1 MNLLY
6 LHLYYFISGF
16 SKILFSNKGFPLA
29 VSIEPINICNLS
41 CPECPTG
48 LKEIKRNKG
57 SIALDLF
64 QKIID
69 QISKHTFLVNLYFQG
84 EPLMHIKLF
93 SLIAYAKQKGLVVS
107 TSTNAQYITPT
118 VAEKIVESGLDEII
132 VSLDGITQTV
142 YEKYRVGGD
151 LNKVLSGIKNI
162 VAAKQKFNSKRPV
175 IRTQMLAFSFNEH
188 QISAFKKQS
197 YDLGVDIA
205 DVKTA
210 QIYDVDNKRDL
221 LPQSEMLTR
230 YSDDNHNS
238 ISLKGKIKNSC
249 WKHWSSMV
257 ITWDGDVV
265 PCCFDKDA
273 HFKMGN
279 IQDDSLNSIWNSTR
293 FNNFRKTIL
302 QQQKSIDMCNNCP
315 LSRG

>member
-1 MNLLY
+1 MMRY
-6 LHLYYFISGF
+6 
-16 SKILFSNKGFPLA
+16 KGFPMA
-29 VSIEPINICNLS
+29 VSIEPLNICNLS

-48 LKEIKRNKG
+48 LKLIKRNKG
-57 SIALDLF
+57 SINPELY

-69 QISKHTFLVNLYFQG
+69 QISKRTFLVNLYFQG

-107 TSTNAQYITPT
+107 TSTNAQYITPFI
-118 VAEKIVESGLDEII
+118 AEKIVESGLDEIFI
-132 VSLDGITQTV
+132 SLDGITQDV

-151 LNKVLSGIKNI
+151 LNKVLDGIKNI
-162 VAAKQKFNSKRPV
+162 VAAKQKFNSNLPI

-188 QISAFKKQS
+188 QINSFKKES
-197 YDLGVDIA
+197 YKLGADIA

-210 QIYDVDNKRDL
+210 QIFDVEYKKDL
-221 LPQSEMLTR
+221 LPHSEDLTR
-230 YSDDNHNS
+230 YRTDNLNS
-238 ISLKGKIKNSC
+238 IGLKGKIKNSC
-249 WKHWSSMV
+249 WKHWSSFV

-279 IQDDSLNSIWNSTR
+279 VQNESLNHIWNNTQY
-293 FNNFRKTIL
+293 NEFRKTIL
-302 QQQKSIDMCNNCP
+302 LQQNSFEMCNNCP

>member
-1 MNLLY
+1 M
-6 LHLYYFISGF
+6 
-16 SKILFSNKGFPLA
+16 A
-29 VSIEPINICNLS
+29 VSIEPLNICNLS

-48 LKEIKRNKG
+48 LKLIKRNKG
-57 SIALDLF
+57 SINPELY

-93 SLIAYAKQKGLVVS
+93 SLITYAKQKGLVVS
-107 TSTNAQYITPT
+107 TSTNAQYITPFI
-118 VAEKIVESGLDEII
+118 AEKIVESGLDEIFI
-132 VSLDGITQTV
+132 SLDGITQDV

-151 LNKVLSGIKNI
+151 LNKVLDGIKNI
-162 VAAKQKFNSKRPV
+162 VAAKQKFNSNLPI

-188 QISAFKKQS
+188 QINSFKKES
-197 YDLGVDIA
+197 YKLGADIA

-210 QIYDVDNKRDL
+210 QIYDVEYKKDL
-221 LPQSEMLTR
+221 LPHSEDLTR
-230 YSDDNHNS
+230 YRTDNQNS
-238 ISLKGKIKNSC
+238 IGLRGKIKNSC
-249 WKHWSSMV
+249 WKHWSSLV

-279 IQDDSLNSIWNSTR
+279 VQNESLNHIWNNTQY
-293 FNNFRKTIL
+293 NEFRKTIL
-302 QQQKSIDMCNNCP
+302 LQQNSIEMCNNCP

>member
-1 MNLLY
+1 M
-6 LHLYYFISGF
+6 
-16 SKILFSNKGFPLA
+16 A
-29 VSIEPINICNLS
+29 VSIEPLNICNLS

-48 LKEIKRNKG
+48 LKIIKRQKG
-57 SIALDLF
+57 SISLDLY

-93 SLIAYAKQKGLVVS
+93 SLIAYAKQKGLAVS

-118 VAEKIVESGLDEII
+118 IAEKIVESGLDEIFI
-132 VSLDGITQTV
+132 SFDGITQTV
-142 YEKYRVGGD
+142 YEKYRIGGD
-151 LNKVLSGIKNI
+151 LNKVLTGIKNI
-162 VAAKQKFNSKRPV
+162 VAAKQKHNSKLPV
-175 IRTQMLAFSFNEH
+175 LRTQMLAFSFNEH

-197 YDLGVDIA
+197 YDLGADIA

-210 QIYDVDNKRDL
+210 QIYDVDNKRNL
-221 LPQSEMLTR
+221 LPQSERLTR
-230 YSDDNHNS
+230 YRDDNHNS
-238 ISLKGKIKNSC
+238 VSLKGKIKNSC

-257 ITWDGDVV
+257 ITWDGNVV

-279 IQDDSLNSIWNSTR
+279 IKENSLSSIWSSAR
-293 FNNFRKTIL
+293 FDQFRKAIL
-302 QQQKSIDMCNNCP
+302 HHQESIEMCNNCP